1 MQRSGRRGEEE
12 EKAVKRGIVGWG
24 WWGGWEAG
32 GRGKQYSN
40 KSREKE
46 EKKCRLAAISPR
58 QLTIKATFKGINQ
71 SSTKHSLRKGSYR
84 AEKKKTQQEKQAE
97 RSVCAAKPRKKA
109 QLVCLS
115 PPGVVCMRRL
125 KPAHLP

>member
-32 GRGKQYSN
+32 GEGQAILKQIEGE
-40 KSREKE
+40 RKE
-46 EKKCRLAAISPR
+46 QKCRLAAISPR
-58 QLTIKATFKGINQ
+58 RLTIKATFKGINQ

-84 AEKKKTQQEKQAE
+84 AEKKKTQQEEQAE
-97 RSVCAAKPRKKA
+97 RSVCPAKPRRKKTA
-109 QLVCLS
+109 SVPFAS
-115 PPGVVCMRRL
+115 WGRMHETP
-125 KPAHLP
+125 